1 MKDIKAAWT
10 KKKRADDIFG
20 VFHWT
25 LSLKQLTHK
34 LLSCP
39 TAPPPHFKQTQKQV
53 LQRSEPGI
61 RMNPYVL
68 KFFPQSCDQKN
79 GLFSSLFQCSA
90 RGGRD
95 DQRPKGAPQEVEG
108 REAVDRTEGLI
119 LSGEGE
125 SKLSSKSNPNTGFAP
140 LCSSK
145 ALP

>member
-1 MKDIKAAWT
+1 
-10 KKKRADDIFG
+10 
-20 VFHWT
+20 
-25 LSLKQLTHK
+25 
-34 LLSCP
+34 
-39 TAPPPHFKQTQKQV
+39 
-53 LQRSEPGI
+53 
-61 RMNPYVL
+61 MNPYVL

-95 DQRPKGAPQEVEG
+95 DQGPKGAPQEVEA

-125 SKLSSKSNPNTGFAP
+125 SKVNPKSKPKHWVCPTF
-140 LCSSK
+140 K